1 MRVLHRTRSCAVL
14 TLAVGLAV
22 SGCASGG
29 GGGGGSLN
37 GPITRAELE
46 TVAASDAYEA
56 IQALRSLWLRS
67 RASPTPNEP
76 NPQPVVYVDG
86 APRGGLQEL
95 RSLSVQDIES
105 INYINGRDATT
116 RWGTGHHAGVIEIR
130 TRRS

>member
-1 MRVLHRTRSCAVL
+1 MRALIRTRRLGIAVL
-14 TLAVGLAV
+14 TAGMVM

-29 GGGGGSLN
+29 SGGGSIN

-46 TVAASDAYEA
+46 TVPASDAYEA
-56 IQALRSLWLRS
+56 VQTLRSLWLRS
-67 RASPTPNEP
+67 RASPTPSDP

-86 APRGGLQEL
+86 AARGGLQEL
-95 RSLSVQDIES
+95 RSVSVQDIET
-105 INYINGRDATT
+105 IRYINGRDATT